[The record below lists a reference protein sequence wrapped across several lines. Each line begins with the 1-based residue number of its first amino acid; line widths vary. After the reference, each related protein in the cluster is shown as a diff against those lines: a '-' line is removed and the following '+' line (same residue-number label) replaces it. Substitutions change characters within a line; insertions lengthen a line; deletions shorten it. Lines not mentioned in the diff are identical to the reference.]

1 MKNILSASDA
11 KRYKGFLDTEVEA
24 ASMYQILAD
33 YDSSP
38 QRSKQFKELAMSEI
52 RHAQKWALLLDH
64 DIKKIK
70 FKQYSLKLLLFKG
83 LLKIFGTVRIL
94 PWLAK
99 IEANEIIEY
108 RGDPEGEKLLDDER
122 QHSKILDS
130 MVSIQKDGKTNILYD
145 INASGQL
152 RAAVLGIND
161 GLVSNFSLIMGV
173 AGGTASACNPEF
185 ILIAGLAGL
194 IAGAFSMGAG
204 EYISMRS
211 QKDISERIID
221 IKTLEIEQW
230 PHEQEDII
238 VSIYNN
244 KGFSESESRKIAKKI
259 LQKPQ
264 VALDTLLKESVG
276 INPEE
281 LGSPWGAATISFA
294 AFSIGALIPILP
306 FIAFGNGSTITISSA
321 LMSLSALVLTGAGV
335 SIASNKSPA
344 WGAFRMLLAGITAAT
359 VTYILGYSIGLLI

>member
-1 MKNILSASDA
+1 MKNILSASDT
-11 KRYKGFLDTEVEA
+11 KRYKGFLDTEIEA

-38 QRSKQFKELAMSEI
+38 ERSKQFKELAKSEI

-70 FKQYSLKLLLFKG
+70 FKQHSLKLLLFKI
-83 LLKIFGTVRIL
+83 LVKTFGTVRIL

-108 RGDPEGEKLLDDER
+108 RGDPEGERLLDDER

-130 MVSIQKDGKTNILYD
+130 MVSIQKDRKTNTLYD

-152 RAAVLGIND
+152 RAAILGIND

-173 AGGTASACNPEF
+173 AGGTVSAGNPEF

-194 IAGAFSMGAG
+194 VAGAFSMGAG

-230 PHEQEDII
+230 PHEQENII
-238 VSIYNN
+238 ESVYNS
-244 KGFSESESRKIAKKI
+244 KGFTVSESRKIAQKI

-281 LGSPWGAATISFA
+281 LGSPWGAAIISFA

-321 LMSLSALVLTGAGV
+321 FMSLSVLVLTGGGV
-335 SIASNKSPA
+335 SIASNKSPT

>member
-1 MKNILSASDA
+1 MKNILSASDT
-11 KRYKGFLDTEVEA
+11 KRYKGFLDTEIEA

-38 QRSKQFKELAMSEI
+38 ERSKQFKELAKSEI

-70 FKQYSLKLLLFKG
+70 FKQHSLKLLLFKI
-83 LLKIFGTVRIL
+83 LVKTFGTVRIL

-130 MVSIQKDGKTNILYD
+130 MVSIQKDRKTNTLYD

-173 AGGTASACNPEF
+173 AGGTVSAGNPEF

-194 IAGAFSMGAG
+194 VAGAFSMGAG

-230 PHEQEDII
+230 PHEQENII
-238 VSIYNN
+238 ESVYNS
-244 KGFSESESRKIAKKI
+244 KGFTVSESRKIAQKI

-281 LGSPWGAATISFA
+281 LGSPWGAAIISFA

-306 FIAFGNGSTITISSA
+306 FVAFGNGSTITISSA
-321 LMSLSALVLTGAGV
+321 FMSLSVLVLTGAGV
-335 SIASNKSPA
+335 SIASNKSPI

>member
-1 MKNILSASDA
+1 MKNILSASDT

-38 QRSKQFKELAMSEI
+38 ERSKQFKELAMSEI

-130 MVSIQKDGKTNILYD
+130 MVSIQKDRKTNTLYD

-152 RAAVLGIND
+152 RAAILGIND

-173 AGGTASACNPEF
+173 AGGTVSAGNPEF

>member
-1 MKNILSASDA
+1 MKNILSASDT
-11 KRYKGFLDTEVEA
+11 KRYKGFLDTEIEA

-38 QRSKQFKELAMSEI
+38 ERSKQFKELAKSEI

-70 FKQYSLKLLLFKG
+70 FKQHSLKLLLFKI
-83 LLKIFGTVRIL
+83 LVKTFGTVRIL

-108 RGDPEGEKLLDDER
+108 RGDPEGERLLDDER

-130 MVSIQKDGKTNILYD
+130 MVSIQKDRKTNTLYD

-173 AGGTASACNPEF
+173 AGGTVSAGNPEF

-194 IAGAFSMGAG
+194 VAGAFSMGAG

-221 IKTLEIEQW
+221 IKNLEIEQW
-230 PHEQEDII
+230 PHEQENII
-238 VSIYNN
+238 ESVYNS
-244 KGFSESESRKIAKKI
+244 KGFTVSESRKIAQKI

-281 LGSPWGAATISFA
+281 LGSPWGAAIISFA

-306 FIAFGNGSTITISSA
+306 FVAFGNGSTITISSA
-321 LMSLSALVLTGAGV
+321 FMSLSVLVLTGAGV
-335 SIASNKSPA
+335 SIASNKSPI

>member
-1 MKNILSASDA
+1 MKNILSTSDT
-11 KRYKGFLDTEVEA
+11 KRYKGFLDTEIEA

-33 YDSSP
+33 NDSSP
-38 QRSKQFKELAMSEI
+38 ERSKQFKELAMSEI
-52 RHAQKWALLLDH
+52 KHAQKWASLIDH
-64 DIKKIK
+64 DTKKIK
-70 FKQYSLKLLLFKG
+70 FKQHSLKLLLFKI
-83 LLKIFGTVRIL
+83 LVKTFGTVRIL

-130 MVSIQKDGKTNILYD
+130 MVSMQKDRKTNTLYD

-173 AGGTASACNPEF
+173 AGGTTSAGNPEF
-185 ILIAGLAGL
+185 ILMAGLAGL
-194 IAGAFSMGAG
+194 VAGAFSMGTG

-211 QKDISERIID
+211 QKDIYQRIID

-230 PHEQEDII
+230 PHEEEKII
-238 VSIYNN
+238 ESVYNS
-244 KGFSESESRKIAKKI
+244 KGFTVSESRKIAQKI

-276 INPEE
+276 LNPEE
-281 LGSPWGAATISFA
+281 LGSPWGAAMFSFV

-306 FIAFGNGSTITISSA
+306 FMAFGSGSIVTISSA
-321 LMSLSALVLTGAGV
+321 FMSLSVLVLTGSGV

-344 WGAFRMLLAGITAAT
+344 WGAFRMLLAGITAST